1 MSSAL
6 MLLFF
11 IALLFLGVPVVG
23 AMGLGAIFYIVLF
36 MDIPMNIIASQMYAG
51 VNSIPLMAIPFFIIA
66 GALME
71 NGGISKRI
79 VAFANSLVGHFPGG
93 FGLAVVVA
101 SAFFAA
107 MTGSGAACV
116 AAIGGM
122 MIPAMVDNGYDKD
135 FACALQ
141 AAGGSLGPIIPPSIL
156 MVLFSCCTANSVG
169 DMLLAGVIPGLMIA
183 LAFAIVTLWISKKRG
198 YKGTSKFSLSNVWN
212 TFKTSIWALL
222 TPMIILGGIYSGLFT
237 PTEASAVS
245 CLYAIIIGFFVY
257 RELTVQALI
266 KSLYTSIKLIGQ
278 ILGIVATTQI
288 FSWILAY
295 AGLPQAIAQAC
306 ASFSDTPSL
315 FLLLST
321 LVLLIV
327 GCFLDPV
334 PAVLIFAPIL
344 TPVAISLGLD
354 PIHFGTLMV
363 ITFCIG
369 LITPPVGM
377 TLFVAAGIGERPV
390 MSVAKKIWPFVIAM
404 VVCVVI
410 MIFVPD
416 IVTFLPNAGNIAG

>member
-6 MLLFF
+6 MLVFF
-11 IALLFLGVPVVG
+11 LILLFTGVPVLG
-23 AMGLGAIFYIVLF
+23 AMGLGAIAYIVLF
-36 MDIPMNIIASQMYAG
+36 MNIPLNIVASQLYAG

-156 MVLFSCCTANSVG
+156 MVLYSCCTSNSVG
-169 DMLLAGVIPGLMIA
+169 DMLLAGVIPGLFIA
-183 LAFAIVTLWISKKRG
+183 LALAIVTLVISKKRG
-198 YKGTSKFSLSNVWN
+198 YVGTSKFSLKNVFV
-212 TFKTSIWALL
+212 TLKDSVWALL

-245 CLYAIIIGFFVY
+245 CLYAIIVGFFVY
-257 RELTVQALI
+257 RELTVKALI
-266 KSLYTSIKLIGQ
+266 KSLYNSVGLIGQ
-278 ILGIVATTQI
+278 ILGIVATTQL
-288 FSWILAY
+288 FSWILTR
-295 AGLPQAIAQAC
+295 AGLPQAIAAAC

-315 FLLLST
+315 FLILSMA
-321 LVLLIV
+321 VLLVV

-344 TPVAISLGLD
+344 TPVALSIGLD

-404 VVCVVI
+404 MVCVVI
-410 MIFVPD
+410 MIYVPG
-416 IVTFLPNAGNIAG
+416 IVTFLPNASAAA

>member
-1 MSSAL
+1 MSSVF
-6 MLLFF
+6 MLVFF
-11 IALLFLGVPVVG
+11 LILLFLGIPVLG
-23 AMGLGAIFYIVLF
+23 AMGLGAILYIVLF
-36 MDIPMNIIASQMYAG
+36 MNIPMNIVASQVFAG

-156 MVLFSCCTANSVG
+156 MVLYSCCTSNSVG
-169 DMLLAGVIPGLMIA
+169 AMLLAGVIPGLMIA
-183 LAFAIVTLWISKKRG
+183 AAFAIVTLVISKKRG
-198 YKGTSKFSLSNVWN
+198 YKGTTVFSWKNVFV
-212 TFKTSIWALL
+212 TLKSSIWALL
-222 TPMIILGGIYSGLFT
+222 TPAIILGGIYSGIFT

-245 CLYAIIIGFFVY
+245 CLYAIIVGFFVY
-257 RELTVQALI
+257 RELTVKALI
-266 KSLYTSIKLIGQ
+266 SSLFNSIKLIGQ
-278 ILGIVATTQI
+278 ILGIVATTQL
-288 FSWILAY
+288 FSWILTRQ
-295 AGLPQAIAQAC
+295 GLPQMIATAC
-306 ASFSDTPSL
+306 AAFSDTPVL
-315 FLLLST
+315 FLMLST
-321 LVLLIV
+321 VVLLVV

-344 TPVAISLGLD
+344 TPAAIAMGLD

-377 TLFVAAGIGERPV
+377 TLFVASGIGERPV
-390 MSVAKKIWPFVIAM
+390 IAVAKKIWPFVIAM
-404 VVCVVI
+404 LVCVVI
-410 MIFVPD
+410 MIFVPQ
-416 IVTFLPNAGNIAG
+416 IVTFLPYAGSVSG

>member
-6 MLLFF
+6 MLVFF
-11 IALLFLGVPVVG
+11 LILLFTGVPVLG
-23 AMGLGAIFYIVLF
+23 AMGLGAIAYIVLF
-36 MDIPMNIIASQMYAG
+36 MNIPLNIVASQLFAG

-66 GALME
+66 GSLME

-156 MVLFSCCTANSVG
+156 MVLFSCCTSNSVG
-169 DMLLAGVIPGLMIA
+169 DMLLAGVIPGLFIAFA
-183 LAFAIVTLWISKKRG
+183 LAVVTLVISKKRG
-198 YKGTSKFSLSNVWN
+198 YVGTSKFSLKNVFV
-212 TFKTSIWALL
+212 TLKDSIWALL
-222 TPMIILGGIYSGLFT
+222 TPAIILGGIYSGLFT

-245 CLYAIIIGFFVY
+245 CLYAIIVGFFVY
-257 RELTVQALI
+257 RELTVKALI
-266 KSLYTSIKLIGQ
+266 KSLYSSVGLIGQ
-278 ILGIVATTQI
+278 ILGIVATTQL
-288 FSWILAY
+288 FSWILTR
-295 AGLPQAIAQAC
+295 AGLPQAIAEAC

-315 FLLLST
+315 FLILSMA
-321 LVLLIV
+321 VLLVV

-344 TPVAISLGLD
+344 TPVAIRIGLD

-404 VVCVVI
+404 TVCVVI
-410 MIFVPD
+410 MIYVPG
-416 IVTFLPNAGNIAG
+416 IVTFLPNASAAA

>member
-1 MSSAL
+1 MISSL
-6 MLLFF
+6 MLVFF
-11 IALLFLGVPVVG
+11 LILLFLGLPVIG
-23 AMGLGAIFYIVLF
+23 AMGLGAILYIVLF
-36 MDIPMNIIASQMYAG
+36 MNIPMNIVANQVLAG
-51 VNSIPLMAIPFFIIA
+51 VSSIPLMAIPFFIIA

-79 VAFANSLVGHFPGG
+79 VSFANALVGHLPGG

-122 MIPAMVDNGYDKD
+122 MIPAMVKNGYDSD

-156 MVLFSCCTANSVG
+156 MILYSCSTATSVG
-169 DMLLAGVIPGLMIA
+169 DMLLAGVFPGLLIA
-183 LAFAIVTLWISKKRG
+183 AAFAVVTFFISKKNNYRG
-198 YKGTSKFSLSNVWN
+198 TGTFCWKNVWN
-212 TFKTSIWALL
+212 TLKTSIWALL
-222 TPMIILGGIYSGLFT
+222 TPLIILGGIYSGIFT

-245 CLYAIIIGFFVY
+245 CLYAMVIGVFVY
-257 RELTVQALI
+257 KELTVKALI
-266 KSLYTSIKLIGQ
+266 TSLFNSIKLIGQ
-278 ILGIVATTQI
+278 ILGIVATTQL
-288 FSWILAY
+288 FSWILTR
-295 AGLPQAIAQAC
+295 AGLPQIIATFC
-306 ASFSDTPSL
+306 AGLSNNPQI

-321 LVLLIV
+321 LILLIV

-344 TPVAISLGLD
+344 FPAAIQMGIS
-354 PIHFGTLMV
+354 PIHFGTIMV
-363 ITFCIG
+363 VAFCIG

-377 TLFVAAGIGERPV
+377 TLFVSAGIGRRPV
-390 MSVAKKIWPFVIAM
+390 MSVGKKILPFVGAM
-404 VVCVVI
+404 LACVVL
-410 MIFVPD
+410 MIFVPQ
-416 IVTFLPNAGNIAG
+416 ICTFLPAISNA

>member
-1 MSSAL
+1 
-6 MLLFF
+6 
-11 IALLFLGVPVVG
+11 
-23 AMGLGAIFYIVLF
+23 
-36 MDIPMNIIASQMYAG
+36 
-51 VNSIPLMAIPFFIIA
+51 
-66 GALME
+66 
-71 NGGISKRI
+71 
-79 VAFANSLVGHFPGG
+79 
-93 FGLAVVVA
+93 
-101 SAFFAA
+101 
-107 MTGSGAACV
+107 
-116 AAIGGM
+116 

-198 YKGTSKFSLSNVWN
+198 YKGTSKFSLSNVWK

-266 KSLYTSIKLIGQ
+266 KSLYNSIKLIGQ

-315 FLLLST
+315 FLLLSM
-321 LVLLIV
+321 LVLLVV

-404 VVCVVI
+404 MVCVVI
-410 MIFVPD
+410 MIFVPG

>member
-6 MLLFF
+6 MLVFF
-11 IALLFLGVPVVG
+11 LILLFTGVPVLG
-23 AMGLGAIFYIVLF
+23 AMGLGAIAYIVLF
-36 MDIPMNIIASQMYAG
+36 MNIPLNIVASQLYAG

-156 MVLFSCCTANSVG
+156 MVLYSCCTSNSVG
-169 DMLLAGVIPGLMIA
+169 DMLLAGVIPGLFIA
-183 LAFAIVTLWISKKRG
+183 LALAIVTLVISKKRG
-198 YKGTSKFSLSNVWN
+198 YVGTSKFSLKNVFV
-212 TFKTSIWALL
+212 TLKDSVWALL

-245 CLYAIIIGFFVY
+245 CLYAIIVGFFVY
-257 RELTVQALI
+257 RELTVKALI
-266 KSLYTSIKLIGQ
+266 KSLYNSVGLIGQ
-278 ILGIVATTQI
+278 ILGIVATTQL
-288 FSWILAY
+288 FSWILTR
-295 AGLPQAIAQAC
+295 AGLPQAIAEAC

-315 FLLLST
+315 FLILSMA
-321 LVLLIV
+321 VLLVV

-344 TPVAISLGLD
+344 TPVALSIGLD

-404 VVCVVI
+404 VICVVI
-410 MIFVPD
+410 MIYVPG
-416 IVTFLPNAGNIAG
+416 IVTFLPNASAAA

>member
-23 AMGLGAIFYIVLF
+23 AMGLGAIFYIVIF

-66 GALME
+66 GSLME

-156 MVLFSCCTANSVG
+156 MVLFSCCTSNSVG
-169 DMLLAGVIPGLMIA
+169 DMLLAGVIPGLFIAFA
-183 LAFAIVTLWISKKRG
+183 LAVVTLVISKKRG
-198 YKGTSKFSLSNVWN
+198 YVGTSKFSLKNVFV
-212 TFKTSIWALL
+212 TLKDSIWALL
-222 TPMIILGGIYSGLFT
+222 TPAIILGGIYSGLFT

-245 CLYAIIIGFFVY
+245 CLYAIIVGFFVY
-257 RELTVQALI
+257 RELTVKALI
-266 KSLYTSIKLIGQ
+266 KSLYNSVGLIGQ
-278 ILGIVATTQI
+278 ILGIVATTQL
-288 FSWILAY
+288 FSWILTR
-295 AGLPQAIAQAC
+295 AGLPQAIAEAC

-315 FLLLST
+315 FLILSMA
-321 LVLLIV
+321 VLLVV

-344 TPVAISLGLD
+344 TPVAIRIGLD

-404 VVCVVI
+404 VICVVI
-410 MIFVPD
+410 MIYVPG
-416 IVTFLPNAGNIAG
+416 IVTFLPNASAAA

>member
-6 MLLFF
+6 MLVFF
-11 IALLFLGVPVVG
+11 LILLFTGVPVLG
-23 AMGLGAIFYIVLF
+23 AMGLGAIAYIVLF
-36 MDIPMNIIASQMYAG
+36 MNIPLNIVASQLYAG

-156 MVLFSCCTANSVG
+156 MVLYSCCTSNSVG
-169 DMLLAGVIPGLMIA
+169 DMLLAGVIPGLFIA
-183 LAFAIVTLWISKKRG
+183 LALAIVTLVISKKRG
-198 YKGTSKFSLSNVWN
+198 YVGTSKFSLKNVFV
-212 TFKTSIWALL
+212 TLKDSIWALL

-245 CLYAIIIGFFVY
+245 CLYAIIVGFFVY
-257 RELTVQALI
+257 RELTVKALI
-266 KSLYTSIKLIGQ
+266 KSLYNSVGLIGQ
-278 ILGIVATTQI
+278 ILGIVATTQL
-288 FSWILAY
+288 FSWILTR
-295 AGLPQAIAQAC
+295 AGLPQAIAAAC

-315 FLLLST
+315 FLILSMA
-321 LVLLIV
+321 VLLVV

-344 TPVAISLGLD
+344 TPVALSIGLD

-404 VVCVVI
+404 VICVVI
-410 MIFVPD
+410 MIYVPG
-416 IVTFLPNAGNIAG
+416 IVTFLPNASAAA

>member
-6 MLLFF
+6 MLVFF
-11 IALLFLGVPVVG
+11 LILLFTGVPVLG
-23 AMGLGAIFYIVLF
+23 AMGLGAIAYIVLF
-36 MDIPMNIIASQMYAG
+36 MNIPLNIVASQLFAG

-66 GALME
+66 GSLME

-156 MVLFSCCTANSVG
+156 MVLFSCCTSNSVG
-169 DMLLAGVIPGLMIA
+169 DMLLAGVIPGLFIAFA
-183 LAFAIVTLWISKKRG
+183 LAVATLVISKKRG
-198 YKGTSKFSLSNVWN
+198 YVGTSKFSLKNVFV
-212 TFKTSIWALL
+212 TLKDSIWALL
-222 TPMIILGGIYSGLFT
+222 TPAIILGGIYSGLFT

-245 CLYAIIIGFFVY
+245 CLYAIIVGFFVY
-257 RELTVQALI
+257 RELTVKALI
-266 KSLYTSIKLIGQ
+266 KSLYNSVGLIGQ
-278 ILGIVATTQI
+278 ILGIVATTQL
-288 FSWILAY
+288 FSWILTR
-295 AGLPQAIAQAC
+295 AGLPQAIAEAC

-315 FLLLST
+315 FLILSMA
-321 LVLLIV
+321 VLLVV

-344 TPVAISLGLD
+344 TPVAIRIGLD

-404 VVCVVI
+404 MVCVVI
-410 MIFVPD
+410 MIYVPG
-416 IVTFLPNAGNIAG
+416 IVTFLPNASAAA

>member
-1 MSSAL
+1 MLSAL
-6 MLLFF
+6 MILFFLILLFTG
-11 IALLFLGVPVVG
+11 IPVIG
-23 AMGLGAIFYIVLF
+23 AMGLGAIVYITLF
-36 MDIPMNIIASQMYAG
+36 MDIPMNIVASQMYAG

-79 VAFANSLVGHFPGG
+79 VAFANSLVGHVPGG

-156 MVLFSCCTANSVG
+156 MVLYSCCTANSVG

-183 LAFAIVTLWISKKRG
+183 AAFAIVTLWISKKRG
-198 YKGTSKFSLSNVWN
+198 YKGTSTFSWKNVWK
-212 TFKTSIWALL
+212 TFRSSIWALL
-222 TPMIILGGIYSGLFT
+222 TPMIILGGIYSGIFT

-245 CLYAIIIGFFVY
+245 CLYAIIVGFFVY
-257 RELTVQALI
+257 RELTFKAFVT
-266 KSLYTSIKLIGQ
+266 SLYNSIKLIGQ
-278 ILGIVATTQI
+278 ILGIVATTQL
-288 FSWILAY
+288 FSWILTRE
-295 AGLPQAIAQAC
+295 GLPQIIAQAC
-306 ASFSDTPSL
+306 ASFSDTPTL
-315 FLLLST
+315 FLMLST
-321 LVLLIV
+321 IVLLVV

-344 TPVAISLGLD
+344 TPAALEMGLD

-377 TLFVAAGIGERPV
+377 TLFVSAGIGERPV
-390 MSVAKKIWPFVIAM
+390 MAVAKKIVPFVVAM
-404 VVCVVI
+404 LVCVVI
-410 MIFVPD
+410 MIFIPE
-416 IVTFLPNAGNIAG
+416 IVTFLPNAGNA

>member
-6 MLLFF
+6 MLVFF
-11 IALLFLGVPVVG
+11 LILLFTGVPVLG
-23 AMGLGAIFYIVLF
+23 AMGLGAIAYIVLF
-36 MDIPMNIIASQMYAG
+36 MNIPLNIVASQLYAG

-156 MVLFSCCTANSVG
+156 MVLYSCCTSNSVG
-169 DMLLAGVIPGLMIA
+169 DMLLAGVIPGLFIA
-183 LAFAIVTLWISKKRG
+183 LALAIVTLVISKKRG
-198 YKGTSKFSLSNVWN
+198 YVGTSKFSLKNVFV
-212 TFKTSIWALL
+212 TLKDSVWALL

-245 CLYAIIIGFFVY
+245 CLYAIIVGFFVY
-257 RELTVQALI
+257 RELTVKALI
-266 KSLYTSIKLIGQ
+266 KSLYNSVGLIGQ
-278 ILGIVATTQI
+278 ILGIVATTQL
-288 FSWILAY
+288 FSWILTR
-295 AGLPQAIAQAC
+295 AGLPQAIAAAC

-315 FLLLST
+315 FLILSMA
-321 LVLLIV
+321 VLLVV

-344 TPVAISLGLD
+344 TPVALSIGLD

-404 VVCVVI
+404 TVCVVI
-410 MIFVPD
+410 MIYVPG
-416 IVTFLPNAGNIAG
+416 IVTFLPNASAAA